1 MRPIWKYKPFTYSLG
16 ASVIL
21 ILIFFGV
28 ITVDLLKNNDI
39 EMCSS
44 SLCLKNFLLIYD
56 FPILIGKVSFA
67 ILGFIA
73 LIYKSEQTQEQIHI
87 AQNQNQYNNFFQHRA
102 MVYKEITE
110 SISEGGL
117 IRLDNFNKL
126 YTLVFPKNRPDNFDF
141 KGEFDGL
148 NSSFK
153 TFYVKVF
160 KSSPLRSFE
169 TKNLVCEELSIVD
182 KANLSEF
189 IERHFESM
197 FNSIGFSIDV
207 NSDYIDMDILNRKYP
222 NLESDEVERASA
234 IEVSGLSYI
243 KLLKDLSSIVD
254 AINRVAFPNEV
265 SSRLSFYE
273 VGEVTLKENYN
284 ITQNIRYI
292 WRQIAIQ
299 KNPIIRNLVVT
310 STR

>member
-1 MRPIWKYKPFTYSLG
+1 MRPIWKYRPFTYSLG

-28 ITVDLLKNNDI
+28 ITVDLFKNNDI
-39 EMCSS
+39 EICSS
-44 SLCLKNFLLIYD
+44 SLCLKKFLLIYD

-87 AQNQNQYNNFFQHRA
+87 AQNQNKYNNFFQHRA

-110 SISEGGL
+110 SINEGGL

-141 KGEFDGL
+141 KGDFDGL
-148 NSSFK
+148 NNSFK

-160 KSSPLRSFE
+160 KSSPLRIFE
-169 TKNLVCEELSIVD
+169 TKDLVYEELSIVD

-197 FNSIGFSIDV
+197 FNSMGFSIDV

-222 NLESDEVERASA
+222 NLESVEVERASA
-234 IEVSGLSYI
+234 IKVSGLSYI
-243 KLLKDLSSIVD
+243 KLLKDFSSIVD

-299 KNPIIRNLVVT
+299 KNLIIRNLVVT